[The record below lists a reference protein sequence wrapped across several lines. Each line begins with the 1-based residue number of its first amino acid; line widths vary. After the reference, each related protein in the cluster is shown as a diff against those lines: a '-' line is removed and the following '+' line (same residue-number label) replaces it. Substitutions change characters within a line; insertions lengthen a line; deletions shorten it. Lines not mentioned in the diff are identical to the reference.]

1 MLGAFSPATGCAH
14 ARVVGASTASSSPL
28 SLAAAAARRAGSA
41 GASSSARALLPP
53 AAVAAASPSPLAAVG
68 AAGAAGAAPARG
80 ATTIANAAA
89 ANSSSSKRKP
99 VIAITGATGLV
110 GSRLAAR
117 LAALGVEVRV
127 LTTRPVAQAKAKL
140 PYPGL
145 SFHARKDWPSAV
157 CGADAVVNLAGTPIG
172 TRWTAEI
179 KRELKSS
186 RLGVTN
192 DLVDA
197 MERCSADEEG
207 SKNARPKVLVSASAV
222 GFYGT
227 SESATFTE
235 DSPSGSDYL
244 SEICRDWE
252 AAALRA
258 EQSGVRVV
266 VLRTGIVLA
275 PEGGVIAKMRPV
287 FDLFA
292 GGPLGT
298 GRQLVSWIHRDD
310 LVELII
316 NAVRDERY
324 SGAYNATAPRPVT
337 MADLCASVGKA
348 IGRPSWL
355 PVPDFA
361 LTTLLGEGAQVV
373 LSGQRVLPQR
383 ALSQGFSFKYG
394 DLDAAVRQVV
404 GQ

>member
-1 MLGAFSPATGCAH
+1 LP
-14 ARVVGASTASSSPL
+14 V
-28 SLAAAAARRAGSA
+28 A
-41 GASSSARALLPP
+41 GAAL
-53 AAVAAASPSPLAAVG
+53 PL
-68 AAGAAGAAPARG
+68 AAGAAPAPAPAPTTPRG
-80 ATTIANAAA
+80 EAIIPSATANG
-89 ANSSSSKRKP
+89 NGTTKRKP
-99 VIAITGATGLV
+99 IIAITGATGLV

-127 LTTRPVAQAKAKL
+127 LTTRPVAQAKSRL

-145 SFHARKDWPSAV
+145 SFFPRKEWARAV
-157 CGADAVVNLAGTPIG
+157 CGSDAVVNLAGTPIG
-172 TRWTAEI
+172 TRWTPEI
-179 KRELKSS
+179 KRELKAS

-192 DLVDA
+192 DLVA
-197 MERCSADEEG
+197 AIERCPGGAD
-207 SKNARPKVLVSASAV
+207 ARPKVLVSASAV

-227 SESATFTE
+227 SETQTFTE

-252 AAALRA
+252 AAAERA
-258 EQSGVRVV
+258 EQLGTRVV

-324 SGAYNATAPRPVT
+324 RGAYNATAPRPVT